1 MDAFPNC
8 VLCCPPS
15 IQRAWRQYL
24 RRQDLRP
31 EQLGKRSPSPP
42 SLSSDKMSSS
52 ISMNTFSDSSTPVST
67 ALGTVIFGSF
77 LMVLFEDFG
86 EMKVVAASQT
96 DVQGDSW
103 AS

>member
-1 MDAFPNC
+1 
-8 VLCCPPS
+8 
-15 IQRAWRQYL
+15 
-24 RRQDLRP
+24 
-31 EQLGKRSPSPP
+31 
-42 SLSSDKMSSS
+42 
-52 ISMNTFSDSSTPVST
+52 MNTFSDSSTPVST

-86 EMKVVAASQT
+86 EMKVIAASQT